1 MRIQL
6 AGPPEAR
13 SDPEEEGLCV
23 AVPLSD
29 PADERLLAAIAAS
42 PTIMAYCRAVETDER
57 ALVLV
62 LKKELAP
69 EGLSTLLTAVASL
82 VELTND
88 ERAEMQKTEAERR
101 LDELE
106 TQRTRAESELQIWW
120 ESRD

>member
-1 MRIQL
+1 
-6 AGPPEAR
+6 
-13 SDPEEEGLCV
+13 
-23 AVPLSD
+23 
-29 PADERLLAAIAAS
+29 
-42 PTIMAYCRAVETDER
+42 MAYCRAVETDER